1 MKKTEMLNKNQV
13 NHIKAERDVLA
24 KSDNKWIVELLYSFQ
39 DHGYLYLV
47 MEYLV
52 GGDLMSLLIK
62 KDILTENEARFYIG

>member
-1 MKKTEMLNKNQV
+1 V